1 MKTAFLVKSF
11 GKTSV
16 LLSHPEPK
24 ADLWSQG
31 HESSVLGQGQGCGPS
46 EGLHA
51 PQPLLSLA
59 QRATKNCVVR
69 CLLGAAP
76 QLLADT
82 NPTFS
87 PCGPVLAS
95 APPGLPSP
103 TPLLARPPSCHSHL
117 SHSGLILASSASSIC
132 LESQG
137 LEQCWAHSRHSLSF
151 LSAVFCLAYAR
162 PIPYI
167 SMVLHNVGSP
177 PPVQCYK
184 PPPIVPQGLLSD
196 LSPSIYLSLPLYNRK
211 GFDLGHT

>member
-1 MKTAFLVKSF
+1 MGSASLKTVFLVKSF

-16 LLSHPEPK
+16 LLSHREPK
-24 ADLWSQG
+24 ADLWRQG

-103 TPLLARPPSCHSHL
+103 TPLLARPLPAIHTCPT
-117 SHSGLILASSASSIC
+117 LASFWPDQPAPFASSPRAWN
-132 LESQG
+132 S
-137 LEQCWAHSRHSLSF
+137 
-151 LSAVFCLAYAR
+151 V
-162 PIPYI
+162 
-167 SMVLHNVGSP
+167 
-177 PPVQCYK
+177 
-184 PPPIVPQGLLSD
+184 
-196 LSPSIYLSLPLYNRK
+196 
-211 GFDLGHT
+211 GHTVGIH